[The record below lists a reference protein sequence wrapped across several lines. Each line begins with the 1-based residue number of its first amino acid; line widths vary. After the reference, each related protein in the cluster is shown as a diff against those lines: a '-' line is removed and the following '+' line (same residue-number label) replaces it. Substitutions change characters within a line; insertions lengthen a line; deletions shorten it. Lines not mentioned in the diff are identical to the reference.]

1 MADADPFRPAND
13 VRLTAAAAVGVGEVW
28 QLPGGRAGVYWP
40 GQAAASGDRAV
51 FSGTGQYTCPKAAG
65 VNLLDGGRAFWD
77 RSARVVTFRKVNDR
91 DFLLGQVAGD
101 AAADDATCVV
111 NVNVPPRPTIDLLRD
126 GALSVPT
133 GTQAVGGFGLPA
145 TVGGV
150 PGLLL
155 TATNEAQCI
164 DLLSVDRVAVAAN
177 PIVEFVVRVA
187 ANGSTNAV
195 DLNFGLANGTSA
207 TDADAITEHVLF
219 HLDGGALDVRAQSKD
234 GTTTVAATDTTVDF
248 TTGTAVANRFE
259 LWIDARDPANV
270 KLYVDAVRVL
280 SATTFRLDNAAGPLG
295 LLAHLEKTAGT
306 ATAGPVWLDRAEMRT
321 AEQ

>member
-40 GQAAASGDRAV
+40 GQSAASGDRAV

-65 VNLLDGGRAFWD
+65 VNLLDGGRAYWD
-77 RSARVVTFRKVNDR
+77 RSARVVTFKKVNGR
-91 DFLLGQVAGD
+91 DFLLGQIAGD

-126 GALSVPT
+126 GAQSVPT

-164 DLLSVDRVAVAAN
+164 DLLSVDLVAVAAN
-177 PIVEFVVRVA
+177 PVAEFVLRIA
-187 ANGSTNAV
+187 ANGSTSAV
-195 DLNFGLANGTSA
+195 DLNVGLASGTHAS
-207 TDADAITEHVLF
+207 DADAIAEHVFF
-219 HLDGGALDVRAQSKD
+219 HLDGAALDLKAQSKD
-234 GTTTVAATDTTVDF
+234 GTTTVAAVDTTKDV
-248 TTGTAVANRFE
+248 TAGTAVANRVE
-259 LWIDARDPANV
+259 LWIDCRDPANV